1 MGWVLLQAGWRNA
14 EGESGAEGERKGEG
28 GAFVGRKVLGKVLIY
43 L

>member
-14 EGESGAEGERKGEG
+14 EGESGAEGE